1 MRRRPLPDGRSPN
14 APRDGFQAEPVLV
27 AGEDFDRAVGMLGGF
42 LGDGVFKVFFE
53 RRRLFRARRTS
64 VFGRGSWIDIPQA
77 FNASQPRW
85 TATFSNPNSRARKA
99 ATFALVH
106 KPPSSGGSF
115 NRRRSLSSNSG
126 FNTVAAEPLRRRR
139 SPKDSATFG
148 VVSAPRAARPSAEQ
162 RTSSQRL
169 RQWCGPWREAR
180 SYAKCRVS
188 RAFEL
193 ETYRSRNA
201 STLMRSR

>member
-1 MRRRPLPDGRSPN
+1 MARCSMRGAIPASFIWFVIGADRIVRADIQVPERGIEYRGESGSHAN
-14 APRDGFQAEPVLV
+14 QA
-27 AGEDFDRAVGMLGGF
+27 AQRALRTRAR
-42 LGDGVFKVFFE
+42 GVNQYAAAIG
-53 RRRLFRARRTS
+53 RARRRS
-64 VFGRGSWIDIPQA
+64 KRVDGWINISQA

-139 SPKDSATFG
+139 SPKDSG
-148 VVSAPRAARPSAEQ
+148 PSA
-162 RTSSQRL
+162 L
-169 RQWCGPWREAR
+169 
-180 SYAKCRVS
+180 
-188 RAFEL
+188 
-193 ETYRSRNA
+193 
-201 STLMRSR
+201 